1 MSSDS
6 KIGRQIGKYKIVE
19 HLGRGGMAEVYKAY
33 HENLDRFVA
42 IKLMHPFLA
51 GEQDF
56 LSRFQR
62 EARAMAALN
71 HPNIIDVFDFDVE
84 GDVYYIV
91 MAYISGGTLKDAQ
104 TEFANQGSKMAL
116 SRAIQ
121 IILEVADALSYA
133 HSRGMLHRD
142 IKPANI
148 MLNERGT
155 AVLTDFGIAKIMSG
169 PSYTATGA
177 MIGTPAYMSPEQGI
191 GQPGDE
197 RSDLYSLGVLFY
209 QLATGVLP
217 YDADTPLA
225 VVLKHVNEPI
235 PSPKAVNPDL
245 PPAIEEIIFKA
256 MAKDPDDR
264 YQSVHEFARELR
276 QAVRQSNID
285 LAAVPPS
292 LLRDKPTPLP
302 VKTMSASSAET
313 ALSSAEAAT
322 VVADGGLDPTMVNN
336 DAYAATVVASP
347 SDPIVA
353 GSAPPSGAE
362 GQRKLPIWVPVVGGL
377 VVIAAIF
384 GILFATGVL
393 GGSATPTAAAVA
405 AVPTDTATPE
415 PNDTPTLT
423 PTVDFEATTD
433 AQAAAVIARLTEQA
447 PTATPSRTPTE
458 TPSPTHTPSPTVDP
472 TAAFLADCEQEIILV
487 AQYTS
492 PNQANTFAPV
502 NSNFQMNLV
511 LENSGTC
518 PVPAG
523 LELRYVDGTEFN
535 ESSRFAA
542 PVLEEPLL
550 AGEEVTLEMLLI
562 APSTVS
568 TFESAWALFD
578 EDDEQFG
585 EPFEFAINTYVPATA
600 TPTRPPATSTPTVA
614 ESTPA
619 SEVNVQFNTFFSDC
633 EYPGGGTEWR
643 CEMVIA
649 PYGGAGNEYTIFI
662 FDSEPP
668 ARYFGSGNQV
678 HFITARRCSP
688 WIHEVKVQDE
698 ASGATITKNIFFDPK
713 AQPLFPSGTT
723 CSET

>member
-42 IKLMHPFLA
+42 VKLMHPFLA

-104 TEFANQGSKMAL
+104 TELANQGQKMAL

-148 MLNERGT
+148 MLNERGA

-209 QLATGVLP
+209 QVATGVLP

-235 PSPKAVNPDL
+235 PSPKLVNPDL
-245 PPAIEEIIFKA
+245 PPEIEEIIFKA
-256 MAKDPDDR
+256 MAKDPEER
-264 YQSVHEFARELR
+264 YQSVHEFARALR

-302 VKTMSASSAET
+302 VKTVSSQSAET
-313 ALSSAEAAT
+313 ALGSAEAAT
-322 VVADGGLDPTMVNN
+322 VVADGGLDPTMVGN

-347 SDPIVA
+347 SDPTVV
-353 GSAPPSGAE
+353 SAPPADTG
-362 GQRKLPIWVPVVGGL
+362 RKLPVWVPIVGVL

-384 GILFATGVL
+384 GILSVTGVL
-393 GGSATPTAAAVA
+393 GGSATPTVSAVA

-415 PNDTPTLT
+415 PEDTPTLT

-433 AQAAAVIARLTEQA
+433 AQAAAVIARLTDQA
-447 PTATPSRTPTE
+447 PTATPTRTATE
-458 TPSPTHTPSPTVDP
+458 TPSPTATASPTVDA
-472 TAAFLADCEQEIILV
+472 TAAFLADCEQELTLIS
-487 AQYTS
+487 QYTS
-492 PNQANTFAPV
+492 PNQANTFAPIS
-502 NSNFQMNLV
+502 SNFQMNLV

-518 PVPAG
+518 PIPAG
-523 LELRYVDGTEFN
+523 LELRYTDGTEFD
-535 ESSRFAA
+535 ESSRFSA

-550 AGEEVTLEMLLI
+550 AGEQVTLELLLI
-562 APSTVS
+562 APATVS
-568 TFESAWALFD
+568 TFDSTWALFD
-578 EDDEQFG
+578 AEDEQFG
-585 EPFEFAINTYVPATA
+585 EPFEFEVNTYVPATA

-649 PYGGAGNEYTIFI
+649 PYGGAGNQYTIFV

-668 ARYFGSGNQV
+668 ARYLGSGNQV

-698 ASGATITKNIFFDPK
+698 ASGASVTKNIYFDP
-713 AQPLFPSGTT
+713 
-723 CSET
+723 